1 MLAAIA
7 PALGRQFI
15 TPFRGLPASV
25 YIQVVA
31 TLINTM
37 GGIAKLFLPLY
48 FLERYQLSY
57 SHIGLLMGCY
67 GGGCLAGAYF
77 GGVLSDRVDSRKLCG
92 RLLAASGVLTA
103 SLALPLPVWAF
114 IPLLLLTGL
123 VDGAFRPGNM
133 RLVLE
138 PCSHE
143 QRPTAQGLQRIA
155 FNLGT
160 SLAGITGGLLAV
172 YGYHWVFV
180 AQGISSVL
188 ACCWMS
194 WAYRRQTAG
203 QSPQYHA
210 TPAHPAG
217 DSPAAAKLAAG
228 SPWQDRSFLVF
239 IAGLMLIIAVF
250 DQMYGTLGIFLREAY
265 ALGPQ
270 WIGYLF
276 TLNGLMVVALQVWIA
291 RRVQRWGLRLSS
303 HLGVLFT
310 GCSFLLLNLGSGP
323 LWAILCMLV
332 LTIGELLLSPT
343 WSTIVMQHSEGRQRG
358 RYLGIYSA
366 AWSGRT
372 LYAPALGTWAYG
384 AMGGHWL
391 WIACAVIAVLTVLIQ
406 HKALGRMLAKA

>member
-7 PALGRQFI
+7 PTLGRQFI
-15 TPFRGLPASV
+15 TPFRGLPPSV

-67 GGGCLAGAYF
+67 GGGCLAGAYA
-77 GGVLSDRVDSRKLCG
+77 GGVLSDRIDSRKLCAV
-92 RLLAASGVLTA
+92 LLAASGVFTM

-114 IPLLLLTGL
+114 IPLLFITGL
-123 VDGAFRPGNM
+123 ADGAFRPGNM

-138 PCSHE
+138 PCSPE
-143 QRPTAQGLQRIA
+143 KRPTAQGLHRVA

-160 SLAGITGGLLAV
+160 SLAGISGGLLAI
-172 YGYHWVFV
+172 YGYQWVFV
-180 AQGISSVL
+180 AQGVCSVL
-188 ACCWMS
+188 ACCWMA
-194 WAYRRQTAG
+194 WAYRRYG
-203 QSPQYHA
+203 I
-210 TPAHPAG
+210 PAPLPHQ
-217 DSPAAAKLAAG
+217 PAAAANLEAAPLST
-228 SPWQDRSFLVF
+228 SPWRDPSFLLF
-239 IAGLMLIIAVF
+239 IVGLLLIVAVF
-250 DQMYGTLGIFLREAY
+250 DQMYGTLGIFLREVY

-291 RRVQRWGLRLSS
+291 RRIHRWGLRRCS
-303 HLGVLFT
+303 HASVLCI
-310 GCSFLLLNLGSGP
+310 GLSFLLLNAGHGP
-323 LWAILCMLV
+323 VWAILAMTM

-343 WSTIVMQHSEGRQRG
+343 WSTIVMQRSEGRQRG

-372 LYAPALGTWAYG
+372 LYAPAVGTWVYG
-384 AMGGHWL
+384 SFGG
-391 WIACAVIAVLTVLIQ
+391 AVLWWGCAAIAIITVLLQ
-406 HKALGRMLAKA
+406 HRAVGEMLKGGA